1 MLCGNLQGRLIVD
14 TQQCFIITIQKL
26 TLNLYQLCYSL
37 HMNYW
42 ESKSYF
48 SLLTKRI
55 NYLMKQQQDDNKLM
69 IIKKAKIYFIYK
81 VLRKLLQI
89 KTHTDLLFLVDKSIG
104 KSDNLKI
111 LDIGGGVGE
120 NYFELLPIN
129 LKEVSFYVSDS
140 YQLFKQGHK
149 FRYNNIRSE
158 DKIIYTGKISKH
170 KFQFDLLLLNGSIQ
184 YLKDIAI
191 IINQLAKKP
200 KNIII
205 DRTLFSN
212 NSFAAMQ
219 TNKGGYTTRYEI
231 FLESRL
237 IIKIESLGYE
247 FSQGGSKRKHK
258 IKFDV
263 GTIDGYYKAMH
274 FRIKSKQ

>member
-1 MLCGNLQGRLIVD
+1 
-14 TQQCFIITIQKL
+14 
-26 TLNLYQLCYSL
+26 
-37 HMNYW
+37 
-42 ESKSYF
+42 
-48 SLLTKRI
+48 
-55 NYLMKQQQDDNKLM
+55 MKQQQDDNKLM

-129 LKEVSFYVSDS
+129 LKKVSFYVSDS

-247 FSQGGSKRKHK
+247 FSQGGSKRNHK